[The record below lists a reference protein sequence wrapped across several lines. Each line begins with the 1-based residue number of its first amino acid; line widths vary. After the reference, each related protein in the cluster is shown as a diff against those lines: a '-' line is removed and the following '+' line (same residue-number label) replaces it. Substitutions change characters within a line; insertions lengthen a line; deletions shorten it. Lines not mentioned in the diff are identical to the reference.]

1 MLYQA
6 TEIYEYFYPLSFFL
20 LKVVFCVDNFFGYVW
35 IPFQSN
41 PFSID
46 VVSLHI
52 CIKSGGY

>member
-1 MLYQA
+1 MNTFTL
-6 TEIYEYFYPLSFFL
+6 FHFFM
-20 LKVVFCVDNFFGYVW
+20 KVVFCVDNFFGYVW